1 MSDVLAIDQGT
12 TNTKALLM
20 TRDAA
25 VAAQASRQVAVTH
38 PRPGFA
44 EQSAESI
51 WEGTKAAALDC
62 VRAPGADIG
71 ALAIAN
77 QRESILLWDRTTG
90 APVGPC
96 VSWQCR
102 RSGEIVE
109 SLRTPANEALA
120 SARTGLALDPMF
132 SAGKLAWLLR
142 NVPDAAARAADGAL
156 CAGTVDSWLVFR
168 LTGGAVHATDHGNA
182 SRTQLFDID
191 RLEWD
196 AELCG
201 LFGVPVSILPKPM
214 ASDALFGATH
224 AASGLPAG
232 IPIQAVMGDSHA
244 ALYGHRL
251 RTPDAIKATLGT
263 GTSLMALSFDAAP
276 AQAGIAR
283 TIAWTQAGATAYARE
298 GNILV
303 SAQALTIMAGLLGLA
318 DAQALCDLAGD
329 VPDAGGVVLVPAFAG
344 LGAPHWDDLARAALD
359 GMTLATS
366 RAHIARAT
374 LDAVAHQIADVLD
387 AMGVTAGEAALQ
399 VDGGASV
406 NDRLLKILSDIAG
419 ARVERAN
426 VAEMTAW
433 GAAVMAG
440 IAAGIWRH
448 SDAAAA
454 TRGDNAIFAPVM
466 PNDERQAARRAWRMA
481 LRRTRYRPGE
491 TH

>member
-20 TRDAA
+20 TRHAT

-38 PRPGFA
+38 PRPGYA
-44 EQSAESI
+44 EQSAQAI

-62 VRAPGADIG
+62 IRAPGADIG

-77 QRESILLWDRTTG
+77 QRESILLWDRATG
-90 APVGPC
+90 EPVGPC

-109 SLRTPANEALA
+109 KLRTPANEALA

-142 NVPDAAARAADGAL
+142 NVPGAAARAADGAL
-156 CAGTVDSWLVFR
+156 CAGTVDSWLVFK

-182 SRTQLFDID
+182 ARTQLFDID
-191 RLEWD
+191 RLAWD
-196 AELCG
+196 ADLCA
-201 LFGVPVSILPKPM
+201 LFDVPVSILPQPM
-214 ASDALFGATH
+214 ASDSRFGTTQAG
-224 AASGLPAG
+224 SGLPAG

-244 ALYGHRL
+244 ALYGHRV

-263 GTSLMALSFDAAP
+263 GTSLMALSAGDTP
-276 AQAGIAR
+276 TQAGIAR
-283 TIAWTQAGATAYARE
+283 TIAWTEGGATAYARE

-329 VPDAGGVVLVPAFAG
+329 VPDADGVVLVPAFAG
-344 LGAPHWDDLARAALD
+344 LGAPHWDEHARASLD
-359 GMTLATS
+359 GLTLATS
-366 RAHIARAT
+366 RANIARAT
-374 LDAVAHQIADVLD
+374 LDAIAHQIADVLD
-387 AMGVTAGEAALQ
+387 AMGLPLGGFKLL

-406 NDRLLKILSDIAG
+406 NDRLLTILSDIAG
-419 ARVERAN
+419 APVERSALS
-426 VAEMTAW
+426 EMTAW
-433 GAAVMAG
+433 GVAAMAG
-440 IAAGIWRH
+440 IAGGIWRR
-448 SDAAAA
+448 DEAAAA
-454 TRGDNAIFAPVM
+454 MRGNNAAFAPGM
-466 PNDERQAARRAWRMA
+466 PEASRREMR
-481 LRRTRYRPGE
+481 LRWQEAIRRVRRRGNE
-491 TH
+491 V